1 LHKTVAEVLQMSCYE
16 FMLWLSYYELK
27 HDEQKQQ
34 QRIAKMKHG

>member
-27 HDEQKQQ
+27 HEDNDRQ
-34 QRIAKMKHG
+34 QRIAKLKQ